1 MTDATLQAAPRALSV
16 STLRTIGVVALLT
29 AISGLFFYKWG
40 GSYRA
45 VTAVQ
50 TGQTTLSA
58 DPLLLGSMWSST
70 LAYFQKVWLALVY
83 GVVISALLRV
93 VVPAQWVAQRL
104 GSKGVGTTLTATL
117 IGAPLM
123 LCSCC
128 VSPLFAALS
137 QRGARLGPSLSVMLA
152 APGLN
157 LAALTLTFA
166 LLPAPLGLARVA
178 GALALI
184 FIAAPLIGRALEK
197 TLPPVAESCEL
208 PATDEL
214 QAMTASAF
222 GRKLIQSLGET
233 VKRTLPV
240 MVAGVALSALLLPLL
255 RVLGQPPQ
263 PLLIGLVAVLGV
275 LVALPSFFELPLA
288 LLLFEVDPTG
298 GAAAAFLI
306 AGPIINL
313 PSLIIIARESKP
325 RVALWLGAATWLVAT
340 TFGLALS
347 AFPR

>member
-1 MTDATLQAAPRALSV
+1 MNDLTLQPPPRPLSV
-16 STLRTIGVVALLT
+16 TTLRTIGVVALLT
-29 AISGLFFYKWG
+29 VISGLFFYKWG
-40 GSYRA
+40 SAYRA

-50 TGQTTLSA
+50 AGQLKLSA
-58 DPLLLGSMWSST
+58 DPLLLGTLWSST

-93 VVPAQWVAQRL
+93 VVPANWVAQRL
-104 GSKGVGTTLTATL
+104 GAKGVGTTLTATL

-166 LLPAPLGLARVA
+166 LLPAPLGVARLL
-178 GALALI
+178 GALTLI
-184 FIAAPLIGRALEK
+184 FFAAPVIGRAFER
-197 TLPPVAESCEL
+197 TLPPVAENCEL
-208 PATDEL
+208 PPADEL
-214 QAMTASAF
+214 QAMTAGAF
-222 GRKLIQSLGET
+222 GMKLLQSLGET
-233 VKRTLPV
+233 MKRTLPV
-240 MVAGVALSALLLPLL
+240 MLAGVALSALLLPLI
-255 RVLGQPPQ
+255 RVLGQPPA

-288 LLLFEVDPTG
+288 LLLFEVDPSG

-313 PSLIIIARESKP
+313 PSLLVVAKESKP
-325 RVALWLGAATWLVAT
+325 RVALWLGAATWVVAT

-347 AFPR
+347 AFSR

>member
-1 MTDATLQAAPRALSV
+1 MNEATLQPAPRALSV
-16 STLRTIGVVALLT
+16 VTLRTIGVVALLT

-40 GSYRA
+40 GSYRV
-45 VTAVQ
+45 VTAVEA
-50 TGQTTLSA
+50 GQTKLSA
-58 DPLLLGSMWSST
+58 DSLLIGSLWTST

-83 GVVISALLRV
+83 GLVISTLFRV
-93 VVPAQWVAQRL
+93 IVPANWVAQRL

-166 LLPAPLGLARVA
+166 LLPAPLGVARLA
-178 GALALI
+178 GALTLI
-184 FIAAPLIGRALEK
+184 FFAAPFIGRAFER
-197 TLPPVAESCEL
+197 TLPPVAENCEV

-214 QAMTASAF
+214 QAMTAGAF
-222 GRKLIQSLGET
+222 ATKLLQSLGET
-233 VKRTLPV
+233 IKRTLPV

-275 LVALPSFFELPLA
+275 LVALPSFFELPIA
-288 LLLFEVDPTG
+288 LLLFEIDPTG

-313 PSLIIIARESKP
+313 PSLIIVARESKP

-340 TFGLALS
+340 AFGLALS